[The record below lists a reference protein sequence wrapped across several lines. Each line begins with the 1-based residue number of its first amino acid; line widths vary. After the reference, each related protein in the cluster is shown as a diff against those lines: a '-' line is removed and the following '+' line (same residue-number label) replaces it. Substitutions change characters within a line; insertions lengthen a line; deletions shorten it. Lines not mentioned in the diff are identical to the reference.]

1 MIVFDLK
8 CSRAHVFEAWFD
20 SSSDYEA
27 QKRRGLVSCPA
38 CGTGDVVKAVMAP
51 AVSPKGNR
59 MAGDTEFRV
68 EEARMRA
75 LRAEVESNCDYVGR
89 AFATEARARHHLS
102 DGADPAP
109 RGIYGEASLSEAAE
123 LISDG
128 IPVAPLPFRPRRL
141 ADA

>member
-8 CSRAHVFEAWFD
+8 CGQSHIFEAWFD

-27 QKRRGLVSCPA
+27 QKARGLVACPM
-38 CGTGDVVKAVMAP
+38 CGTAEVDKAVMAP

-59 MAGDTEFRV
+59 LVTAAERQTEA
-68 EEARMRA
+68 ARLKA
-75 LRAEVESNCDYVGR
+75 LRAEVEANCDYVGR
-89 AFATEARARHHLS
+89 EFAAEARARHEA
-102 DGADPAP
+102 ADTGEPAP
-109 RGIYGEASLSEAAE
+109 RGIYGEASLAEAAE